1 MATVLTPHC
10 LNQSA
15 RRCRSPVKVPKLR
28 TGSGSRSGPTA
39 ATCRVAPMSIAAALA
54 WTGDISMRDRLVLGI
69 HFSAAE
75 GGGGRRWVAL
85 QINFLIGI
93 AVGRH
98 HLQVRSNPRT
108 MFDNGVL
115 THQKADGRSPPGP
128 SIRTARFYA
137 TGGPDPRRFARIS
150 RSSLS

>member
-69 HFSAAE
+69 NFSSAE
-75 GGGGRRWVAL
+75 WGGGGDRETSPVGCL
-85 QINFLIGI
+85 CFFLPLFSG
-93 AVGRH
+93 VGGGGGGGDGLRY
-98 HLQVRSNPRT
+98 RS
-108 MFDNGVL
+108 
-115 THQKADGRSPPGP
+115 
-128 SIRTARFYA
+128 
-137 TGGPDPRRFARIS
+137 IS
-150 RSSLS
+150 